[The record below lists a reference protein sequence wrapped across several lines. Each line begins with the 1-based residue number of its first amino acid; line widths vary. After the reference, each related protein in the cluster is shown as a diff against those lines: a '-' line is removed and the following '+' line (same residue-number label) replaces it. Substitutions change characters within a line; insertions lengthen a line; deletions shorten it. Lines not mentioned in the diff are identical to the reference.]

1 MPVVINEF
9 EIVVPS
15 AESTPVPTPGSGGT
29 AAQGPGWS
37 VELARKL
44 QEQLR
49 LAVERQQRL
58 HAD

>member
-15 AESTPVPTPGSGGT
+15 AESTPTPAPGSGST
-29 AAQGPGWS
+29 AAQGPSWS